1 MPLTDLT
8 IDHLWSALNEEEISQ
23 GCIALMEPCHSV
35 LEARR
40 QAAMKRISDIRN
52 IRINSIRAYSPEKNA
67 ALFLKFVRNSK
78 HQDFWDDIV
87 QAFLLGPKLEVV
99 ADFLGGA
106 SIKHEKGMIDDDEKV
121 PSTEKFSEAIRSIR
135 SKHSSRIQAIYFGY
149 LIVYGGGFFTNLPAA
164 LEVEKFDLFAGL
176 KSDNK
181 ASSTRADDAVSQ
193 DSAEPSPTQSSPGLT
208 ALDATLIKTIVA
220 SAVGADGALPED
232 QLEDVIDEVITMG
245 SARKQ
250 SFYHRG
256 FFHVLFDHPLKFSF
270 DGDNAERRSWYFAG
284 VVDGF
289 LRRGKTEEM
298 AELLKSHPNIFEEA
312 CVQQSCNGPI
322 LLTRL
327 YKLLLDKQEF
337 HLFRGLLRNQF
348 PRLRPYQQL
357 EIAREIRETASE
369 MLRNGQS
376 AEAESVLREIGA
388 LGQAA
393 GSKCA
398 PKIASFWLEFDAR
411 NARKVAQCL
420 QMKGEFK
427 GAEKILLSL
436 LNIPDYPAKGRVL
449 CDMGLIRGKF
459 RSLKQIFPPKDNQS
473 CASLCS
479 ALKEGQEFY
488 QRAVEE
494 DPEDSA
500 NARFCIALG
509 LILEKKDAQAAVD
522 HLQTAYS
529 SFLLEEK
536 AYTQAGVLQ
545 WTKFLL
551 GLSLLESAD
560 ESSLHYAT
568 ELLEQSKVDPI
579 VFPLWLWERAMT
591 ASSIFTG
598 AILTTDIAIH
608 FIRKG
613 GTEAYQKI
621 LQSGIVHSA
630 PMMRATYIPM
640 LPQLSLTAKERWN
653 HLENFLDASNSEK
666 NSEEVEAI
674 LDQMECI
681 AQSDP
686 KLRPNFLDILQDS
699 DKISLVWT
707 PQEVAHTIIDLHE
720 RSGDWPQAISLLQNL
735 FYAVRAESDER
746 RKKVELLDILDWLV
760 HLKADAKLIADLQD
774 RAFGDDVGPICQVPE
789 AKEAPIS
796 LLYIGGNETQ
806 RQYEQTLKNEFAQE
820 HPSWALEFYFPGWT
834 SNWNDHLNAV
844 KPKIRTSD
852 AVILNTLVRT
862 QFGRHVRKTC
872 DSNTPWFP
880 CTGRGRASLK
890 RSIEEAACWASQQKH
905 TALN

>member
-8 IDHLWSALNEEEISQ
+8 IDHLWSSLSEEEISQ

-40 QAAMKRISDIRN
+40 QAAMKRISEIRN
-52 IRINSIRAYSPEKNA
+52 IRLNSLRSYSPEKNA
-67 ALFLKFVRNSK
+67 GLFLKFGRNSK
-78 HQDFWDDIV
+78 HQDFWDDII

-99 ADFLGGA
+99 ADFLDACG
-106 SIKHEKGMIDDDEKV
+106 IEHDNGMFYSGDS
-121 PSTEKFSEAIRSIR
+121 PSNDKFSQAIRSVR
-135 SKHSSRIQAIYFGY
+135 GKHSTRIQSLYFGY
-149 LIVYGGGFFTNLPAA
+149 LVVFGEQYWENLPSA
-164 LEVEKFDLFAGL
+164 LEKEKFDLFAGL

-181 ASSTRADDAVSQ
+181 SSSAKGADESASS
-193 DSAEPSPTQSSPGLT
+193 DSSEPVPTESAPGLT
-208 ALDATLIKTIVA
+208 ALDAALIKTIVA
-220 SAVGADGALPED
+220 SAVRADGALPED
-232 QLEDVIDEVITMG
+232 QLEDVIEELITMG

-256 FFHVLFDHPLKFSF
+256 LFHVLFDHTLKFSY
-270 DGDNAERRSWYFAG
+270 DGDNAERRAWYLSG

-289 LRRGKTEEM
+289 LRRGKPEEI
-298 AELLKSHPNIFEEA
+298 AALLKSHPQVFEE
-312 CVQQSCNGPI
+312 SCSEQARTGPM
-322 LLTRL
+322 LLLKL
-327 YKLLLDKQEF
+327 YNLLLDTQEF
-337 HLFRGLLRNQF
+337 HLLRTLLRYQF
-348 PRLRPYQQL
+348 PRLRPRQQL
-357 EIAREIRETASE
+357 HIAFDIQETASQ
-369 MLRNGQS
+369 MLRNDQT
-376 AEAESVLREIGA
+376 AEAESVLREIGRHA
-388 LGQAA
+388 HSVEPKGDEKLQAGWRA
-393 GSKCA
+393 
-398 PKIASFWLEFDAR
+398 FDTR

-420 QMKGEFK
+420 QMKGDFK
-427 GAEKILLSL
+427 GAEKILMNL
-436 LNIPDYPAKGRVL
+436 LAQPDWPTKGRVC
-449 CDMGLIRGKF
+449 CDIGLIHGKF
-459 RSLKQIFPPKDNQS
+459 RSIKQTFPPKEMQ
-473 CASLCS
+473 AAGSLCR
-479 ALKEGQEFY
+479 ALKEGRDFY

-494 DPEDSA
+494 DSDDSA
-500 NARFCIALG
+500 NARFCLALT
-509 LILEKKDAQAAVD
+509 LILEKKDPQGAVD
-522 HLQTAYS
+522 HLRSALS
-529 SFLLEEK
+529 SILQQEK
-536 AYTQAGVLQ
+536 AYSQVGVLQ

-551 GLSLLESAD
+551 GLSLLESIDEGSQLYAAD
-560 ESSLHYAT
+560 LLH
-568 ELLEQSKVDPI
+568 QSISDPI
-579 VFPLWLWERAMT
+579 AFPLWLWERAMT

-681 AQSDP
+681 AQKDAP
-686 KLRPNFLDILQDS
+686 FRPRFLEILQDS

-872 DSNTPWFP
+872 DESIPWFP
-880 CTGRGRASLK
+880 CTGRGKDSLK
-890 RSIEEAACWASQQKH
+890 RSIKEAGRWAIKQKL
-905 TALN
+905 AVLN

>member
-8 IDHLWSALNEEEISQ
+8 IEHLWSALSEEEISQ

-52 IRINSIRAYSPEKNA
+52 IRLNSISSYPPEKNA
-67 ALFLKFVRNSK
+67 GLFLKFGRNSK
-78 HQDFWDDIV
+78 HQDFWDDII

-121 PSTEKFSEAIRSIR
+121 PSTEKFAEAIRSIR
-135 SKHSSRIQAIYFGY
+135 SKHSSRIQALYFGY

-181 ASSTRADDAVSQ
+181 ASSARTDDAVSQ
-193 DSAEPSPTQSSPGLT
+193 DSAEPSPTQSAPGLT

-289 LRRGKTEEM
+289 LRRGKTDEM

-312 CVQQSCNGPI
+312 CVQQSSNGPI

-393 GSKCA
+393 WSKCE

-436 LNIPDYPAKGRVL
+436 LNFPDYPAKGRVL

-479 ALKEGQEFY
+479 ALKGGQEFY

-522 HLQTAYS
+522 HLQIAYS

-536 AYTQAGVLQ
+536 AYSQAGVLQ

-568 ELLEQSKVDPI
+568 ELLEQSKMDPI
-579 VFPLWLWERAMT
+579 VFPTWLWERAMAASGLFSGATIT
-591 ASSIFTG
+591 AE
-598 AILTTDIAIH
+598 IAIH
-608 FIRKG
+608 LLKKVG
-613 GTEAYQKI
+613 AAAHPAI
-621 LQSGIVHSA
+621 LKSGVVHA
-630 PMMRATYIPM
+630 DPKMRATYIPI
-640 LPQLSLTAKERWN
+640 LSELKLTTKDKWKHMED
-653 HLENFLDASNSEK
+653 FLDVCNREK
-666 NSEEVEAI
+666 NAEEVEAI

-699 DKISLVWT
+699 EKFSLVWT
-707 PQEVAHTIIDLHE
+707 PQDVTYSIIDLHE
-720 RSGDWPQAISLLQNL
+720 RTGDLPQAISLLSNL
-735 FYAVRAESDER
+735 FYEVRADSDER
-746 RKKVELLDILDWLV
+746 GKKVELRNILEWLTS
-760 HLKADAKLIADLQD
+760 LKADPKTIADLQD
-774 RAFGDDVGPICQVPE
+774 LAFGEDASSEVLE
-789 AKEAPIS
+789 AVETPVT
-796 LLYIGGNETQ
+796 LLYIGGNEIQ
-806 RQYEQTLKNEFAQE
+806 RQYEQAIRADVAKE
-820 HPSWALEFYFPGWT
+820 HPAWSLEFYYPGWT
-834 SNWNDHLNAV
+834 SNWNVHLDNV
-844 KPKIRTSD
+844 RPKIWSSD
-852 AVILNTLVRT
+852 AVVLSNLVRT

-872 DSNTPWFP
+872 DESIPWFP
-880 CTGRGRASLK
+880 CTGRGKDSLK
-890 RSIEEAACWASQQKH
+890 RSIKEAGRWAIKQKH

>member
-8 IDHLWSALNEEEISQ
+8 IDHLWSALSEEEISQ

-52 IRINSIRAYSPEKNA
+52 IRLNSLKSYSPEKNA
-67 ALFLKFVRNSK
+67 GLFLKFGRNSN
-78 HQDFWDDIV
+78 HQDFWDDII

-135 SKHSSRIQAIYFGY
+135 SKHSSRIQALYFGY
-149 LIVYGGGFFTNLPAA
+149 LIMYGGGFFTNLPAA
-164 LEVEKFDLFAGL
+164 LKLEKFDLFAGL

-181 ASSTRADDAVSQ
+181 ASSARADDAVSQ
-193 DSAEPSPTQSSPGLT
+193 DSAEPSPTQSAPGLT

-245 SARKQ
+245 STRKQ

-289 LRRGKTEEM
+289 LRRGKTDEM

-312 CVQQSCNGPI
+312 CVQQSSNGPI

-393 GSKCA
+393 ESKCE

-436 LNIPDYPAKGRVL
+436 LHIADYPAKGRIL

-459 RSLKQIFPPKDNQS
+459 RSLKQIFPPKENQS

-479 ALKEGQEFY
+479 ALKEGQDFY

-522 HLQTAYS
+522 HLQIAYS

-536 AYTQAGVLQ
+536 AYSQAGVLQ

-568 ELLEQSKVDPI
+568 ELLEHSKMDPI
-579 VFPLWLWERAMT
+579 VFPTWLWERAMAASGLFSGATIT
-591 ASSIFTG
+591 AE
-598 AILTTDIAIH
+598 IAIH
-608 FIRKG
+608 LIRKG
-613 GTEAYQKI
+613 GPEAYRKI

-630 PMMRATYIPM
+630 PMMRATYIPL
-640 LPQLSLTAKERWN
+640 LPQLNLTAKERWN

-666 NSEEVEAI
+666 NSQEVEAI

-681 AQSDP
+681 AQRDAEF
-686 KLRPNFLDILQDS
+686 RPRFLEILQDS

-707 PQEVAHTIIDLHE
+707 PQEVAYTLIDLHE
-720 RSGDWPQAISLLQNL
+720 RSGDWPQAIILLQNL
-735 FYAVRAESDER
+735 FYVVRAESDER
-746 RKKVELLDILDWLV
+746 RKKVELLDIIDWLT
-760 HLKADAKLIADLQD
+760 HLKADSKLIADLQD
-774 RAFGDDVGPICQVPE
+774 RAFGDDAGSISPAPVGN
-789 AKEAPIS
+789 EAPIS

-806 RQYEQTLKNEFAQE
+806 SRYEQTIRADVAKE
-820 HPSWALEFYFPGWT
+820 HPSWTLEFYYPGWT
-834 SNWNDHLNAV
+834 SNWNVHLDNV
-844 KPKIRTSD
+844 RPKIWSSD
-852 AVILNTLVRT
+852 AVILSNLVRT

-872 DSNTPWFP
+872 DESIPWFP
-880 CTGRGRASLK
+880 CTGRGKDSLK
-890 RSIEEAACWASQQKH
+890 RSIKEAGRWAIKQKH
-905 TALN
+905 ATLN